1 MMFLSSLAAYVK
13 GIKNPPLAALERL
26 NNLMALSSNVN
37 ALLFPIEI
45 KSKIW
50 ANMSSEDL
58 EKHLGCNK
66 TFQELKV
73 GDFNVAQK
81 RILTSMIIN
90 KAPKCLLYGSNNSIR
105 KDIYKMFDNLDSV
118 ALAA

>member
-1 MMFLSSLAAYVK
+1 MFLSSLAAYVK

-26 NNLMALSSNVN
+26 NNLMALSNNTN

-50 ANMSSEDL
+50 ANMPPEELEKSIGSIKTLHELRAEDL
-58 EKHLGCNK
+58 
-66 TFQELKV
+66 
-73 GDFNVAQK
+73 NVAQK
-81 RILTSMIIN
+81 RILTSIVISR
-90 KAPKCLLYGSNNSIR
+90 APKCLLYGSNNSIR
-105 KDIYKMFDNLDSV
+105 KDIYRMFDNLDA